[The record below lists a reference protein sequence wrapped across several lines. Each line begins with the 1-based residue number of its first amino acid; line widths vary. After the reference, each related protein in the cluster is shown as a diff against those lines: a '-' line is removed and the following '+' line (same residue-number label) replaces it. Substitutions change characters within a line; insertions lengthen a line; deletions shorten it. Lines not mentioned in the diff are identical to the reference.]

1 MAHLEARDRFFTS
14 DHLCVLCLCSAECL
28 LLLLEEEMRLVW
40 IQASEVSPYWH
51 VETQVSGRAQTTLSK
66 SQQLK
71 VGSTLAFCKVAC
83 KDSKHQKLPEPYFP
97 VRRILGTFWCI
108 E

>member
-1 MAHLEARDRFFTS
+1 
-14 DHLCVLCLCSAECL
+14 
-28 LLLLEEEMRLVW
+28 MRLVW

-71 VGSTLAFCKVAC
+71 VGSALAFCNVAC
-83 KDSKHQKLPEPYFP
+83 KDSKSQKLPVPYFSARSFRHILVYTVSALP
-97 VRRILGTFWCI
+97 VAWTCTSLLSPLTG
-108 E
+108 